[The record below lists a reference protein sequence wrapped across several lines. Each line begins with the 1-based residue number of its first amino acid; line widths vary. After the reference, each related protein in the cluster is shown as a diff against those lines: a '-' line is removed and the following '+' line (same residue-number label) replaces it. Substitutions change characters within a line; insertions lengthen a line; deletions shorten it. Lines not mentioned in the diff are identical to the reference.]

1 MVTANQLQIMQPPIT
16 SLISTVSTLVTIKLD
31 DSNYL
36 TWHFQMQ
43 LLLECHGIMGFLNG
57 SNPCPTRFVS
67 SGFGGSNV
75 DYGDSSSRTETDAYK
90 VWKMHDRALM
100 QLIIVTLSPSAMK
113 SELQNIKKW
122 PNSISQYL
130 QRIKETSD
138 YLAATE
144 VHFEDD
150 DIVILTLNGLS
161 G

>member
-75 DYGDSSSRTETDAYK
+75 DSGDSSSRTETDAYK

-100 QLIIVTLSPSAMK
+100 QLIIVTLSPSAV
-113 SELQNIKKW
+113 SCVVSLEAQVLEIYGFGSTN
-122 PNSISQYL
+122 NSPLLLVQPYSI
-130 QRIKETSD
+130 
-138 YLAATE
+138 
-144 VHFEDD
+144 
-150 DIVILTLNGLS
+150 
-161 G
+161 